1 MERLSLGFREATTA
15 RPLEPGQPRQNKK
28 QGVQQP
34 STNKKKA
41 DSAAARARAA
51 ARKQDVGAWR
61 PPHAPL
67 RDIHKQK
74 QSDVLKKKNEGS
86 IPLLLDC
93 LAFLENKEGPKY
105 RSRLIVHM
113 PVNYKSNEQPPLW
126 HGM

>member
-1 MERLSLGFREATTA
+1 MERLSLGFREATTT

-74 QSDVLKKKNEGS
+74 QSDVLKRKTKVQ
-86 IPLLLDC
+86 
-93 LAFLENKEGPKY
+93 FLC
-105 RSRLIVHM
+105 RLIALIFFEIKKDLSIVR
-113 PVNYKSNEQPPLW
+113 V
-126 HGM
+126 